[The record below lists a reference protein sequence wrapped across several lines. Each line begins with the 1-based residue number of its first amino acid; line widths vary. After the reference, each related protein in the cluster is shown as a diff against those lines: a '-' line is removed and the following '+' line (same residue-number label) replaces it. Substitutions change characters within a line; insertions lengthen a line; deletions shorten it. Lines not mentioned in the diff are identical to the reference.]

1 MLRIPA
7 DSKPNKLLLAWA
19 LVLDV
24 MLALVILFSPSRGS
38 CSGIEGYVLNQGSTA
53 QTTPNSTI
61 STRIEYVIIV
71 HDVETNRIVTRITP
85 DEDGFFR
92 LNVSPGRYRLEV
104 KSKQEELQLA
114 GSTSAEVM
122 DGKISSV
129 TIQMFHRLTEQAVPV
144 RHEKGFVWVAL
155 ATCLRAYSF

>member
-7 DSKPNKLLLAWA
+7 DSKPNRLLLAWA

-38 CSGIEGYVLNQGSTA
+38 CSGIEGYVLNQGNASEESQNLTD
-53 QTTPNSTI
+53 SG
-61 STRIEYVIIV
+61 RIEYVIIV
-71 HDVETNRIVTRITP
+71 RDVETSRIVTRISP

-104 KSKQEELQLA
+104 MSKQEELQLA
-114 GSTSAEVM
+114 GSASTEVT
-122 DGKISSV
+122 DGKISNV
-129 TIQMFHRLTEQAVPV
+129 TIQMFRRLTEQAAPV
-144 RHEKGFVWVAL
+144 RQNVAF
-155 ATCLRAYSF
+155 RASPIAWNGL